1 MLSFGR
7 MAKLASPVVVSGSL
21 YPVSGSVFADSETKE
36 SDFALRVDELS
47 LYTTPNSQGKYVEPE
62 VGQVEQGV
70 TSLRKSAEPY
80 MVWCQDKMSYALDK
94 AETFCKNIEPGF
106 DATVQTVKDTYE
118 FLNEPPS
125 EFYPSVGVVGFSG
138 ILGLYLAKGC
148 RVKRLLFPA
157 GLMTLS
163 ASLFYP
169 QYTASLTKM
178 GKDQISSWGSQGRV
192 LLEGLWKGKSSG

>member
-106 DATVQTVKDTYE
+106 DATVQTVK
-118 FLNEPPS
+118 
-125 EFYPSVGVVGFSG
+125 
-138 ILGLYLAKGC
+138 GC